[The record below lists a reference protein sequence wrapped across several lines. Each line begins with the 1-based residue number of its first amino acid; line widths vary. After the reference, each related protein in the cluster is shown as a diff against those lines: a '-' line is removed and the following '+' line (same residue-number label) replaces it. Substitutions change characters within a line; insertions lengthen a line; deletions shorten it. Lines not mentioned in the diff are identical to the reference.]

1 MRLKF
6 ARYTTTTGLEGNPT
20 TFYVE
25 EGDAWDADDP
35 LVKANPSLFSDT
47 PPVVHSSFGRK
58 TFDEVEQ
65 ATAAPGEKRK
75 R

>member
-1 MRLKF
+1 MKLKF
-6 ARYTTTTGLEGNPT
+6 ARYTTNTGLPGNPM

-35 LVKANPSLFSDT
+35 IVKAHPELFSDT
-47 PPVVHSSFGRK
+47 PVTVHSSFGKR
-58 TFDEVEQ
+58 TVEQ